1 MDVTSRGAYNT
12 GEPKA
17 ESGLD
22 HIENRLQDV
31 SQRMSIA
38 IDKLRAKS
46 SQVSLQLPQGSDKP
60 NTVGRSLAPAFVRL
74 RDAIATLDGYAEQ
87 IESIT
92 LGLDI

>member
-1 MDVTSRGAYNT
+1 MDMTSRGAYNT
-12 GEPKA
+12 GETKA

-22 HIENRLQDV
+22 HIESRLQDV
-31 SQRMSIA
+31 SQKMAIA

-46 SQVSLQLPQGSDKP
+46 SQVSLQLPQCSGKAD
-60 NTVGRSLAPAFVRL
+60 TVGRSLAPAFVRL
-74 RDAIATLDGYAEQ
+74 SDAIATLDGYAEQ